1 MNHSNNIKTCWKQK
15 VGKTL
20 ERVDLMCG
28 VKFLK
33 MIKDEIFTSLVS
45 FCDQVHL
52 HSPEKMVNI
61 KQQREHRQSQT
72 LLIHI

>member
-1 MNHSNNIKTCWKQK
+1 
-15 VGKTL
+15 
-20 ERVDLMCG
+20 MCG